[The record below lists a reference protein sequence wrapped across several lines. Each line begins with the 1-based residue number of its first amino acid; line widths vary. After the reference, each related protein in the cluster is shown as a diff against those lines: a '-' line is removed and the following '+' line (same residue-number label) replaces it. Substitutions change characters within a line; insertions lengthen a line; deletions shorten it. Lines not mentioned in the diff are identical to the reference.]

1 MSQNQTYT
9 PVVLAENLLPPNV
22 HQRLE
27 KKARAETVCQL
38 LRLLK
43 IQVINQLVSEFTIVA
58 IAWGYVEKLHL
69 IMWLCAFVGIHHSFE
84 LWGYMY
90 TKRHGVPSHQVNRWV
105 WFIHL
110 IAAANTLFWCYAY
123 YAFGFSMPREML
135 FLVLMIGFLFVMGH
149 YSREDLKIACS
160 MVIPVYLT
168 ILILHLHRG
177 TPNDFVIIAVVTVYF
192 SASFMLVIQQSR
204 RNFEV
209 LYARYLSEEL
219 ALALQEK
226 NDEVTRAKQEMEIA
240 TQAKLRFFTSASHD
254 LRQPLHVLSLL
265 QGSLQANVKQKN
277 VQSILRQMENAL
289 ESLGTFFEDVLNVS
303 RLESGQISI
312 EIEAVPVSELF
323 EKLEA
328 EFKPLSNAK
337 GIKLRFRGRNYV
349 LQTDKVLLERI
360 LRNLISNAIKFTDH
374 GGVLIACRKPTL
386 EGIARIQ
393 VFDTGIGIPANELVY
408 IFEDFYQCQSIASR
422 QIKQRE
428 GHGLGLGIVK
438 RMSGLLNHAIDLR
451 SQLHRGSVFTL
462 HVPCSGISNM
472 EATPIAARTKLNL
485 SLSGRLILVI
495 DDDELIVRVV
505 RILLQDWG
513 AKVITATSRK
523 ELSRV
528 LETLPIAPDFLLADF
543 QFEPLFNG
551 YGIIHQI
558 RERFDKE
565 IPAVIITGNIDLVP
579 NSVSSEKNIHVLL
592 KPVNPA
598 KLRALLHFHL
608 CMNSLIG
615 SGVGAL
621 KS

>member
-1 MSQNQTYT
+1 MNQSQIRT
-9 PVVLAENLLPPNV
+9 PAVLAEDLLPPNAQ
-22 HQRLE
+22 QRLE
-27 KKARAETVCQL
+27 TKARAETVYQF

-43 IQVINQLVSEFTIVA
+43 TQFINQLAAEFTIVA
-58 IAWGYVEKLHL
+58 IAWGYAEKSHL

-90 TKRHGVPSHQVNRWV
+90 TKRHEVPSHQVNHWI

-110 IAAANTLFWCYAY
+110 IAATNTLFWCYAY
-123 YAFGFSMPREML
+123 YAFGFGFPRETL
-135 FLVLMIGFLFVMGH
+135 FLVLMIGFMFVMGH

-177 TPNDFVIIAVVTVYF
+177 TPNDYVIVAVVTVYF
-192 SASFMLVIQQSR
+192 SASFMLVVQQSR

-219 ALALQEK
+219 ALVLQEK
-226 NDEVTRAKQEMEIA
+226 NDEVTRAKHEIEIA
-240 TQAKLRFFTSASHD
+240 SQAKSRFFTSASHD
-254 LRQPLHVLSLL
+254 LRQPLHVLSIL
-265 QGSLQANVKQKN
+265 QGSLQLNVKQEN
-277 VQSILRQMENAL
+277 VQSILQQMENAL
-289 ESLGTFFEDVLNVS
+289 ESLRAFFEDVLNVS

-312 EIEAVPVSELF
+312 EVEAVPTFALF

-337 GIKLRFRGRNYV
+337 GLKLQFRGRNYA
-349 LQTDKVLLERI
+349 LQTDKALLERI

-374 GGVLIACRKPTL
+374 GGVLIVCRKPTL
-386 EGIARIQ
+386 EGKARIQ
-393 VFDTGIGIPANELVY
+393 IFDTGIGIPANELAY
-408 IFEDFYQCQSIASR
+408 IFEDFYQCQPMASR
-422 QIKQRE
+422 QLKKRE

-438 RMSGLLNHAIDLR
+438 RMCALLNHVIELR
-451 SQLHRGSVFTL
+451 SQVHRGSVFTL

-472 EATPIAARTKLNL
+472 EAAPITARTKLDL

-495 DDDELIVRVV
+495 DDDALVVQVV
-505 RILLQDWG
+505 RILLQNWD
-513 AKVITATSRK
+513 AKVITVTSKK
-523 ELSRV
+523 ELSHV

-551 YGIIHQI
+551 CDIIHQI
-558 RERFDKE
+558 REHFDKE
-565 IPAVIITGNIDLVP
+565 IPAAIITGNIDLVP
-579 NSVSSEKNIHVLL
+579 KSVSSEKNIHVFL
-592 KPVNPA
+592 KPVNAA

-608 CMNSLIG
+608 CMNSLTDLTH
-615 SGVGAL
+615 AEE
-621 KS
+621 